1 MVEYKTTSTFVEK
14 RNQMDT
20 TLLKVLQTT
29 GIHNN
34 KIYFCPQLVSNPTF
48 KQLEIS
54 RGFFFLIITNGSAS
68 LNTSYATNIL
78 NPGMLIVQTPSSRS
92 TLQHLSPDFEMT
104 ALYIEPAFFDS
115 LLSGQPLYDRIAYYL
130 GKNELPAVSLTKKQS
145 DYLQKAMQLFA
156 YQQESKSVYQDGILR
171 YLCGFIL
178 LQMADI
184 FEEKAPQNIENLKRN
199 KDLFRQFKKL
209 LMTNYRQQHNIAFY
223 ADQLNI
229 SNAYLSRIIKSVTG
243 RTVLFH
249 INELLCADACR
260 LLECTNM
267 DIKEIADLLGFTS
280 QSAFGK
286 FFMRQQKT
294 TPLKYR
300 MKRDIRQKE

>member
-1 MVEYKTTSTFVEK
+1 
-14 RNQMDT
+14 MDT
-20 TLLKVLQTT
+20 TLLQVLQTT
-29 GIHNN
+29 DIHNS
-34 KIYFCPQLVSNPTF
+34 KIYFCSQFISNPTF

-68 LNTSYATNIL
+68 LKTSYAAKDL
-78 NPGMLIVQTPSSRS
+78 NVGMLIVQTPSSRS
-92 TLQHLSPDFEMT
+92 TLQHMSPDFEMT
-104 ALYIEPAFFDS
+104 VLYIEPAFFDS
-115 LLSGQPLYDRIAYYL
+115 LLSGQPLYERIACYL
-130 GKNELPAVSLTKKQS
+130 GKNELPIVALTNRQS
-145 DYLQKAMQLFA
+145 DYLQKAMQLFT
-156 YQQESKSVYQDGILR
+156 YQQERKSVYQDGILR
-171 YLCGFIL
+171 YLCGVVL

-184 FEEKAPQNIENLKRN
+184 FEAKAPQDTENLKRQ

-209 LMTNYRQQHNIAFY
+209 LMTNYRQQHTIAFY
-223 ADQLNI
+223 ADQLHI

-243 RTVLFH
+243 RTVLSH

-260 LLECTNM
+260 LLACTNM
-267 DIKEIADLLGFTS
+267 DIKEIANLLGFTS

-300 MKRDIRQKE
+300 MKKV

>member
-1 MVEYKTTSTFVEK
+1 
-14 RNQMDT
+14 MDT
-20 TLLKVLQTT
+20 TLLQVLQTT
-29 GIHNN
+29 DIHNS
-34 KIYFCPQLVSNPTF
+34 KIYFCSQFISNPTF

-68 LNTSYATNIL
+68 LKTSYAAKDL
-78 NPGMLIVQTPSSRS
+78 NVGMLIVQTPSSRS
-92 TLQHLSPDFEMT
+92 TLQHMSPDFEMT
-104 ALYIEPAFFDS
+104 VLYIEPAFFDS
-115 LLSGQPLYDRIAYYL
+115 LLSGQPLYERIACYL
-130 GKNELPAVSLTKKQS
+130 GKNELPIVALTNRQS
-145 DYLQKAMQLFA
+145 DYLQKAMQLFT
-156 YQQESKSVYQDGILR
+156 YQQERKSVYQDGILR
-171 YLCGFIL
+171 YLCGVVL

-184 FEEKAPQNIENLKRN
+184 FEAKAPQDTENLKRQ

-209 LMTNYRQQHNIAFY
+209 LMTNYRQQHTIAFY
-223 ADQLNI
+223 ADQLHI

-243 RTVLFH
+243 RTVLSH

-267 DIKEIADLLGFTS
+267 DIKEIANLLGFTS

-300 MKRDIRQKE
+300 MKKV

>member
-1 MVEYKTTSTFVEK
+1 
-14 RNQMDT
+14 MDT
-20 TLLKVLQTT
+20 TLLQVIQTT
-29 GIHNN
+29 DIHNS
-34 KIYFCPQLVSNPTF
+34 KIYFCPQFISNPIF
-48 KQLEIS
+48 RQLEIS

-68 LNTSYATNIL
+68 LKASYAAKDL
-78 NPGMLIVQTPSSRS
+78 NVGMLIVQTPSSRS
-92 TLQHLSPDFEMT
+92 TLQHMSPDFEMT
-104 ALYIEPAFFDS
+104 VLYIEPAFFDS
-115 LLSGQPLYDRIAYYL
+115 LLSGQPLYERIACYL
-130 GKNELPAVSLTKKQS
+130 GKNELPIVALTNRQS
-145 DYLQKAMQLFA
+145 DYLQKAMQLFT
-156 YQQESKSVYQDGILR
+156 YQQERKSIYQDGILR
-171 YLCGFIL
+171 YLCGVVL

-184 FEEKAPQNIENLKRN
+184 FETKAPQDTENLKRQ

-209 LMTNYRQQHNIAFY
+209 LMTNYRQQHTIAFY
-223 ADQLNI
+223 ADQLHI

-243 RTVLFH
+243 RTVLSH

-267 DIKEIADLLGFTS
+267 DIKEIANLLGFTS

-300 MKRDIRQKE
+300 MKKV

>member
-1 MVEYKTTSTFVEK
+1 
-14 RNQMDT
+14 MDT
-20 TLLKVLQTT
+20 TLLQVLQTT
-29 GIHNN
+29 DIHNS
-34 KIYFCPQLVSNPTF
+34 KIYFCPQFISNPTF

-54 RGFFFLIITNGSAS
+54 RGFFFLIITNGSVS
-68 LNTSYATNIL
+68 LETSYAAKDL
-78 NPGMLIVQTPSSRS
+78 NVGMLIVQTPSSRS
-92 TLQHLSPDFEMT
+92 TLQHMSPDFEMT
-104 ALYIEPAFFDS
+104 VLYIEPAFFDS
-115 LLSGQPLYDRIAYYL
+115 LLSGQPLYERIACYL
-130 GKNELPAVSLTKKQS
+130 GKNELPIVALTNRQS
-145 DYLQKAMQLFA
+145 DYLQKAMQLFT
-156 YQQESKSVYQDGILR
+156 YQQERKSVYQDGILR
-171 YLCGFIL
+171 YLCGVVL

-184 FEEKAPQNIENLKRN
+184 FEAKAPQDTENLKRQ

-209 LMTNYRQQHNIAFY
+209 LMTNYRQQHTIAFY
-223 ADQLNI
+223 ADQLHI

-243 RTVLFH
+243 RTVLSH

-267 DIKEIADLLGFTS
+267 DIKEIANLLGFTS

-300 MKRDIRQKE
+300 MKKV

>member
-1 MVEYKTTSTFVEK
+1 
-14 RNQMDT
+14 MDT
-20 TLLKVLQTT
+20 TLLQVLQTMD
-29 GIHNN
+29 IHNS
-34 KIYFCPQLVSNPTF
+34 KIYFCPQFISNPTF

-68 LNTSYATNIL
+68 LETSYAAKGL
-78 NPGMLIVQTPSSRS
+78 NVGMLIVQTPSSRS
-92 TLQHLSPDFEMT
+92 TLQHMSPDFEMT
-104 ALYIEPAFFDS
+104 VLYIEPAFFDS
-115 LLSGQPLYDRIAYYL
+115 LLSGQPLYERIACYL
-130 GKNELPAVSLTKKQS
+130 GKNELPIVALTNRQS
-145 DYLQKAMQLFA
+145 DYLQKAMQLFT
-156 YQQESKSVYQDGILR
+156 YQQERKSVYQDGILR
-171 YLCGFIL
+171 YLCGVVL

-184 FEEKAPQNIENLKRN
+184 FEAKAPQDTENLKRQ

-209 LMTNYRQQHNIAFY
+209 LMTNYRQQHTIAFY
-223 ADQLNI
+223 ADQLHI
-229 SNAYLSRIIKSVTG
+229 SNAYLSRIIKSVTR
-243 RTVLFH
+243 RTVLSH

-267 DIKEIADLLGFTS
+267 DIKEIANLLGFTS

-300 MKRDIRQKE
+300 MKKV

>member
-1 MVEYKTTSTFVEK
+1 
-14 RNQMDT
+14 MDT
-20 TLLKVLQTT
+20 TLLQVLQTT
-29 GIHNN
+29 DIHNS
-34 KIYFCPQLVSNPTF
+34 KIYFCPQFISNPTF

-68 LNTSYATNIL
+68 LETSYAAKDL
-78 NPGMLIVQTPSSRS
+78 NVGMLIVQTPSSRS
-92 TLQHLSPDFEMT
+92 TLQHMSPDFEMT
-104 ALYIEPAFFDS
+104 VLYIEPFFFDS
-115 LLSGQPLYDRIAYYL
+115 LLSGQPLYERIACYL
-130 GKNELPAVSLTKKQS
+130 GKNELPIVALTNRQS
-145 DYLQKAMQLFA
+145 DYLQKAMQLFT
-156 YQQESKSVYQDGILR
+156 YQQERKSVYQDRILR
-171 YLCGFIL
+171 YLCGVVL

-184 FEEKAPQNIENLKRN
+184 FEAKAPQDTENLKRQ

-209 LMTNYRQQHNIAFY
+209 LMTNYRQQHTIAFY
-223 ADQLNI
+223 ADQLHI
-229 SNAYLSRIIKSVTG
+229 SNAYLSRIIKSITG
-243 RTVLFH
+243 RTVLSH

-267 DIKEIADLLGFTS
+267 DIKEIANLLGFTS

-300 MKRDIRQKE
+300 MKKV

>member
-1 MVEYKTTSTFVEK
+1 
-14 RNQMDT
+14 MDT
-20 TLLKVLQTT
+20 TLLQVLQTT
-29 GIHNN
+29 DIHNS
-34 KIYFCPQLVSNPTF
+34 KIYFCPQFISNPTF

-68 LNTSYATNIL
+68 LETSYAAKGL
-78 NPGMLIVQTPSSRS
+78 NVGMLIVQTPSSRS
-92 TLQHLSPDFEMT
+92 TLQHMSSDFEMT
-104 ALYIEPAFFDS
+104 VLYIEPAFFDS
-115 LLSGQPLYDRIAYYL
+115 LLSGQPLYERIACYL
-130 GKNELPAVSLTKKQS
+130 GKNELPIVALTNRQS
-145 DYLQKAMQLFA
+145 DYLQKAMQLFT
-156 YQQESKSVYQDGILR
+156 YQQERKSVYQDGILR
-171 YLCGFIL
+171 YLCGVVL

-184 FEEKAPQNIENLKRN
+184 FEAKAPQDTENLKRQ

-209 LMTNYRQQHNIAFY
+209 LMTNYRQQHTIAFY
-223 ADQLNI
+223 ADQLHI

-243 RTVLFH
+243 RTVLSH

-267 DIKEIADLLGFTS
+267 DIKEIANLLGFTS

-286 FFMRQQKT
+286 FFMRQQKN

-300 MKRDIRQKE
+300 MKKV

>member
-1 MVEYKTTSTFVEK
+1 
-14 RNQMDT
+14 MDT
-20 TLLKVLQTT
+20 TLLQVLQTT
-29 GIHNN
+29 DIHNS
-34 KIYFCPQLVSNPTF
+34 KIYFCPQFISNPTF

-54 RGFFFLIITNGSAS
+54 RVFFFLIITNGSAS
-68 LNTSYATNIL
+68 LETSYATKGL
-78 NPGMLIVQTPSSRS
+78 NVGMLIVQTPSSRS
-92 TLQHLSPDFEMT
+92 TLQHMSPDFEMT
-104 ALYIEPAFFDS
+104 VLYIEPAFFDS
-115 LLSGQPLYDRIAYYL
+115 LLSGQPLYERIACYL
-130 GKNELPAVSLTKKQS
+130 GKNELPIVALTNRQS
-145 DYLQKAMQLFA
+145 DYLQKAMQLFT
-156 YQQESKSVYQDGILR
+156 YQQERKSVYQDGILR
-171 YLCGFIL
+171 YLCGVVL

-184 FEEKAPQNIENLKRN
+184 FEAKAPQDTENLKRQ

-209 LMTNYRQQHNIAFY
+209 LMTNYRQQHTIAFY
-223 ADQLNI
+223 ADQLHI

-243 RTVLFH
+243 RTVLSH

-267 DIKEIADLLGFTS
+267 DIKEIANLLGFTS

-300 MKRDIRQKE
+300 MKKV

>member
-1 MVEYKTTSTFVEK
+1 
-14 RNQMDT
+14 MDT
-20 TLLKVLQTT
+20 TLLQVLQTT
-29 GIHNN
+29 DIHNS
-34 KIYFCPQLVSNPTF
+34 KIYFCPQFISNPTF

-68 LNTSYATNIL
+68 LETPYAAKDL
-78 NPGMLIVQTPSSRS
+78 NVGMLIVQTPSSRS
-92 TLQHLSPDFEMT
+92 RLQHMSPDFEMT
-104 ALYIEPAFFDS
+104 VLYIEPAFFDS
-115 LLSGQPLYDRIAYYL
+115 LLSGQPLYERIACYL
-130 GKNELPAVSLTKKQS
+130 GKNELPIVALTNRQS
-145 DYLQKAMQLFA
+145 DYLQKAMQLFT
-156 YQQESKSVYQDGILR
+156 YQQERKSIYQDGILR
-171 YLCGFIL
+171 YLCGVVL

-184 FEEKAPQNIENLKRN
+184 FEAKAPQDTENLKRQ

-209 LMTNYRQQHNIAFY
+209 LITNYRQQHTIAFY
-223 ADQLNI
+223 ADQLHI

-243 RTVLFH
+243 RTVLSH

-267 DIKEIADLLGFTS
+267 DIKEIANLLGFTS

-300 MKRDIRQKE
+300 MKKV

>member
-1 MVEYKTTSTFVEK
+1 
-14 RNQMDT
+14 MDT
-20 TLLKVLQTT
+20 TLLQVLQTT
-29 GIHNN
+29 DIHNS
-34 KIYFCPQLVSNPTF
+34 KVYFCPQFISNPIF

-68 LNTSYATNIL
+68 LETSYAAKDL
-78 NPGMLIVQTPSSRS
+78 NVGMLIVQTPSSRS
-92 TLQHLSPDFEMT
+92 TLQHMSPDFEMT
-104 ALYIEPAFFDS
+104 VLYIEPAFFDS
-115 LLSGQPLYDRIAYYL
+115 LLSGQPLYERIACYL
-130 GKNELPAVSLTKKQS
+130 GKNELPIVALTNRQS
-145 DYLQKAMQLFA
+145 DYLQKAMQLFT
-156 YQQESKSVYQDGILR
+156 YQQERKSVYQDGILR
-171 YLCGFIL
+171 YLCGVVL

-184 FEEKAPQNIENLKRN
+184 FEAKAPQDAENLKRQ

-209 LMTNYRQQHNIAFY
+209 LMTNYRQQHTIAFY
-223 ADQLNI
+223 ADQLHI

-243 RTVLFH
+243 RTVLSH

-267 DIKEIADLLGFTS
+267 DIKEIANLLGFTS

-300 MKRDIRQKE
+300 MKKV

>member
-1 MVEYKTTSTFVEK
+1 
-14 RNQMDT
+14 MDT
-20 TLLKVLQTT
+20 TLLQVLQTT
-29 GIHNN
+29 DIHNS
-34 KIYFCPQLVSNPTF
+34 KIYFCPQFISNPTF

-68 LNTSYATNIL
+68 LETSYAAKDL
-78 NPGMLIVQTPSSRS
+78 NVGMLIVQTPSSRS
-92 TLQHLSPDFEMT
+92 TLQHMSPDFEMT
-104 ALYIEPAFFDS
+104 VLYIEPAFFDS
-115 LLSGQPLYDRIAYYL
+115 LLSGQPLYERIACYL
-130 GKNELPAVSLTKKQS
+130 GKNELPIVTLTNRQS
-145 DYLQKAMQLFA
+145 DYLQKAMQLFT
-156 YQQESKSVYQDGILR
+156 YQQERKSVYQDGILR
-171 YLCGFIL
+171 YLCGVVL

-184 FEEKAPQNIENLKRN
+184 FEAKAPQDTENLKRQ

-209 LMTNYRQQHNIAFY
+209 LMTNYRQQHTIAFY
-223 ADQLNI
+223 ADQLHI

-243 RTVLFH
+243 RTVLSH

-267 DIKEIADLLGFTS
+267 DIKEIANLLGFTS

-300 MKRDIRQKE
+300 MKKV

>member
-1 MVEYKTTSTFVEK
+1 
-14 RNQMDT
+14 MDT
-20 TLLKVLQTT
+20 TLLQVLQTT
-29 GIHNN
+29 DIHNS
-34 KIYFCPQLVSNPTF
+34 KIYFCPQFISNPTF

-68 LNTSYATNIL
+68 LETSYAAKDL
-78 NPGMLIVQTPSSRS
+78 NVGMLIVQTPSSRS
-92 TLQHLSPDFEMT
+92 RLQHMSPDFEMT
-104 ALYIEPAFFDS
+104 VLYIEPAFFDS
-115 LLSGQPLYDRIAYYL
+115 LLSGQPLYERIACYL
-130 GKNELPAVSLTKKQS
+130 GKNELPIVALTNRQS
-145 DYLQKAMQLFA
+145 DYLQKAMQLFT
-156 YQQESKSVYQDGILR
+156 YQQERKSVYQDRILR
-171 YLCGFIL
+171 YLCGVVL

-184 FEEKAPQNIENLKRN
+184 FEAKAPQDAENLKRQ

-209 LMTNYRQQHNIAFY
+209 LMTNYRQQHTIAFY
-223 ADQLNI
+223 ADQLHI

-243 RTVLFH
+243 RTVLSH

-267 DIKEIADLLGFTS
+267 DIKEIANLLGFTS

-286 FFMRQQKT
+286 FFMRQQKN

-300 MKRDIRQKE
+300 MKKV

>member
-1 MVEYKTTSTFVEK
+1 
-14 RNQMDT
+14 MDT
-20 TLLKVLQTT
+20 TLLQVLQTT
-29 GIHNN
+29 DIHNS
-34 KIYFCPQLVSNPTF
+34 KIYFCSQFISNPTF

-68 LNTSYATNIL
+68 LETSYAAKDL
-78 NPGMLIVQTPSSRS
+78 NVGMLIVQTPSSRS
-92 TLQHLSPDFEMT
+92 TLQHMSPDFEMT
-104 ALYIEPAFFDS
+104 VLYIEPAFFDS
-115 LLSGQPLYDRIAYYL
+115 LLSGQPLYERIACYL
-130 GKNELPAVSLTKKQS
+130 GKNELPIVALTNRQS
-145 DYLQKAMQLFA
+145 DYLQKAMQLFT
-156 YQQESKSVYQDGILR
+156 YQQERKSVYQDGILR
-171 YLCGFIL
+171 YLCGVVL

-184 FEEKAPQNIENLKRN
+184 FEAKAPQDTENLKRQ

-209 LMTNYRQQHNIAFY
+209 LMTNYRQQHTIAFY
-223 ADQLNI
+223 ADQLHI

-243 RTVLFH
+243 RTVLSH

-267 DIKEIADLLGFTS
+267 DIKEIANLLGFTS

-300 MKRDIRQKE
+300 MKKV

>member
-1 MVEYKTTSTFVEK
+1 
-14 RNQMDT
+14 MDT
-20 TLLKVLQTT
+20 TLLQVLQTT
-29 GIHNN
+29 DIHNS
-34 KIYFCPQLVSNPTF
+34 KIYFCPQFISNPIF

-68 LNTSYATNIL
+68 LETSYAAKDL
-78 NPGMLIVQTPSSRS
+78 NVGMLIVQTPSSRS
-92 TLQHLSPDFEMT
+92 TLQHMSPDFEMT
-104 ALYIEPAFFDS
+104 VLYIEPAFFDS
-115 LLSGQPLYDRIAYYL
+115 LLSGQPLYERIACYL
-130 GKNELPAVSLTKKQS
+130 GKNELPIVALTNRQS
-145 DYLQKAMQLFA
+145 DYLQKAMQLFT
-156 YQQESKSVYQDGILR
+156 YQQERKSVYQDGILR
-171 YLCGFIL
+171 YLCGVVL

-184 FEEKAPQNIENLKRN
+184 FEAKAPQDTENLKRQ

-209 LMTNYRQQHNIAFY
+209 LMTNYRQQHTIAFY
-223 ADQLNI
+223 ADQLHI

-243 RTVLFH
+243 RTVLSH

-267 DIKEIADLLGFTS
+267 DIKEIANLLGFTS

-300 MKRDIRQKE
+300 MKKV

>member
-1 MVEYKTTSTFVEK
+1 
-14 RNQMDT
+14 MDT
-20 TLLKVLQTT
+20 TLLQVLQTT
-29 GIHNN
+29 DIHNS
-34 KIYFCPQLVSNPTF
+34 KIYFCPQFISNPIF
-48 KQLEIS
+48 RQLEIS

-68 LNTSYATNIL
+68 LKTSYAAKDL
-78 NPGMLIVQTPSSRS
+78 NVGMLIVQTPSSRS
-92 TLQHLSPDFEMT
+92 TLQHMSPDFEMT
-104 ALYIEPAFFDS
+104 VLYIEPAFFDS
-115 LLSGQPLYDRIAYYL
+115 LLSGQPLYERIACYL
-130 GKNELPAVSLTKKQS
+130 GKNELPIVALTNRQS
-145 DYLQKAMQLFA
+145 DYLQKAMQLFT
-156 YQQESKSVYQDGILR
+156 YQQERKSVYQDGILR
-171 YLCGFIL
+171 YLCGVVL

-184 FEEKAPQNIENLKRN
+184 FEAKAPQDTENLKRQ

-209 LMTNYRQQHNIAFY
+209 LMTNYRQQHTIAFY
-223 ADQLNI
+223 ADQLHI

-243 RTVLFH
+243 RTVLSH

-267 DIKEIADLLGFTS
+267 DIKEIANLLGFTS

-300 MKRDIRQKE
+300 MKKV

>member
-1 MVEYKTTSTFVEK
+1 
-14 RNQMDT
+14 MDT
-20 TLLKVLQTT
+20 TLLQVLQTT
-29 GIHNN
+29 DIHNS
-34 KIYFCPQLVSNPTF
+34 KIYFCPQFISNPTF

-68 LNTSYATNIL
+68 LETSYAAKDL
-78 NPGMLIVQTPSSRS
+78 NVGMLIVQTPSSRS
-92 TLQHLSPDFEMT
+92 TLQHMSPDFEMT
-104 ALYIEPAFFDS
+104 VLYIEPAFFDS
-115 LLSGQPLYDRIAYYL
+115 LLSGQPLYERIACYL
-130 GKNELPAVSLTKKQS
+130 GKNELPIVALTNKQS
-145 DYLQKAMQLFA
+145 DYLQKAMQLFT
-156 YQQESKSVYQDGILR
+156 YQQERKSVYQDGILR
-171 YLCGFIL
+171 YLCGVVL

-184 FEEKAPQNIENLKRN
+184 FETKAPQDTENLKRQ

-209 LMTNYRQQHNIAFY
+209 LMTNYRQRHTIAFY
-223 ADQLNI
+223 ADQLHI

-243 RTVLFH
+243 RTVLSH

-267 DIKEIADLLGFTS
+267 DIKEIANLLGFTS

-286 FFMRQQKT
+286 FFLRQQKT

-300 MKRDIRQKE
+300 MKKV

>member
-1 MVEYKTTSTFVEK
+1 
-14 RNQMDT
+14 MDT
-20 TLLKVLQTT
+20 TLLQVLQTT
-29 GIHNN
+29 DIHNS
-34 KIYFCPQLVSNPTF
+34 KIYFCPQFISNPTF

-68 LNTSYATNIL
+68 LETSYAAKDL
-78 NPGMLIVQTPSSRS
+78 NVGMLIVQTPSSRS
-92 TLQHLSPDFEMT
+92 TLQHMSPDFEMT
-104 ALYIEPAFFDS
+104 VLYIEPAFFDS
-115 LLSGQPLYDRIAYYL
+115 LLSGQPLYERIACYL
-130 GKNELPAVSLTKKQS
+130 GKNELPIVALTNKQS
-145 DYLQKAMQLFA
+145 DYLQKAMQLFT
-156 YQQESKSVYQDGILR
+156 YQQERKSVYQDGILR
-171 YLCGFIL
+171 YLCGVVL

-184 FEEKAPQNIENLKRN
+184 FEAKAPQDTENLKRQ

-209 LMTNYRQQHNIAFY
+209 LMTNYRQQHTIAFY

-243 RTVLFH
+243 RTVLSH

-267 DIKEIADLLGFTS
+267 DIKEIANLLGFTS

-300 MKRDIRQKE
+300 MKKV

>member
-1 MVEYKTTSTFVEK
+1 
-14 RNQMDT
+14 MDT
-20 TLLKVLQTT
+20 TLLQVLQTT
-29 GIHNN
+29 DIHNS
-34 KIYFCPQLVSNPTF
+34 KIYFCPQFISNPIF
-48 KQLEIS
+48 RQLEIS

-68 LNTSYATNIL
+68 LETSYAAKDL
-78 NPGMLIVQTPSSRS
+78 NVGMLIVQTPSSRS
-92 TLQHLSPDFEMT
+92 TLQHMSPDFEMT
-104 ALYIEPAFFDS
+104 VLYIEPAFFDS
-115 LLSGQPLYDRIAYYL
+115 LLSGQPLYERIACYL
-130 GKNELPAVSLTKKQS
+130 GKNELPIVALTNRQS
-145 DYLQKAMQLFA
+145 DYLQKAMQLFT
-156 YQQESKSVYQDGILR
+156 YQQERKSVYQDGILR
-171 YLCGFIL
+171 YLCGVVL

-184 FEEKAPQNIENLKRN
+184 FEAKAPQDTENLKRQ

-209 LMTNYRQQHNIAFY
+209 LMTNYRQQHTIAFY

-243 RTVLFH
+243 RTVLSH

-267 DIKEIADLLGFTS
+267 DIKEIANLLGFTS

-300 MKRDIRQKE
+300 MKKV

>member
-1 MVEYKTTSTFVEK
+1 
-14 RNQMDT
+14 MDT
-20 TLLKVLQTT
+20 TLLQVLQTT
-29 GIHNN
+29 DIHNS
-34 KIYFCPQLVSNPTF
+34 KIYFCPQFISNPTF

-68 LNTSYATNIL
+68 LETSYAAKDL
-78 NPGMLIVQTPSSRS
+78 NVGMLIVQTPSSRS
-92 TLQHLSPDFEMT
+92 TLQHMSPDFEMT
-104 ALYIEPAFFDS
+104 VLYIEPAFFDS
-115 LLSGQPLYDRIAYYL
+115 LLSGQPLYERIACYL
-130 GKNELPAVSLTKKQS
+130 GKNELPIVALTNRQS
-145 DYLQKAMQLFA
+145 DYLQKAMQLFT
-156 YQQESKSVYQDGILR
+156 YQQERKSVYQDGIQR
-171 YLCGFIL
+171 YLCGVVL

-184 FEEKAPQNIENLKRN
+184 FEAKAPQDTENLKRQ

-209 LMTNYRQQHNIAFY
+209 LMTNYRQQHTIAFY
-223 ADQLNI
+223 ADQLHI
-229 SNAYLSRIIKSVTG
+229 SNTYLSRIIKSVTG
-243 RTVLFH
+243 RTVLSH

-267 DIKEIADLLGFTS
+267 DIKEIANLLGFTS

-300 MKRDIRQKE
+300 MKKV

>member
-1 MVEYKTTSTFVEK
+1 
-14 RNQMDT
+14 MDT
-20 TLLKVLQTT
+20 TLLQVLQTT
-29 GIHNN
+29 DIHNN
-34 KIYFCPQLVSNPTF
+34 KIYFCPQFISNPTF

-68 LNTSYATNIL
+68 LETSYATKGL
-78 NPGMLIVQTPSSRS
+78 NVGMLIVQTPSSRS
-92 TLQHLSPDFEMT
+92 TLQHMSPDFEMT
-104 ALYIEPAFFDS
+104 VLYIEPAFFDS
-115 LLSGQPLYDRIAYYL
+115 LLSGQPLYERIACYL
-130 GKNELPAVSLTKKQS
+130 GKNELPIVALTNRQS
-145 DYLQKAMQLFA
+145 DYLQKAMQLFT
-156 YQQESKSVYQDGILR
+156 YQQERKSVYQDGILR
-171 YLCGFIL
+171 YLCGVVL

-184 FEEKAPQNIENLKRN
+184 FEAKAPQDTENLKRQ

-209 LMTNYRQQHNIAFY
+209 LMTNYRQQHTIAFY
-223 ADQLNI
+223 ADQLHI

-243 RTVLFH
+243 RTVLSH

-267 DIKEIADLLGFTS
+267 DIKEIANLLGFTS

-300 MKRDIRQKE
+300 MKKV

>member
-1 MVEYKTTSTFVEK
+1 
-14 RNQMDT
+14 MDT
-20 TLLKVLQTT
+20 TLLQVLQTT
-29 GIHNN
+29 DIHNS
-34 KIYFCPQLVSNPTF
+34 KIYFCPQFISNPTF

-68 LNTSYATNIL
+68 LETSYAAKDL
-78 NPGMLIVQTPSSRS
+78 NVGMLIVQTPSSQS
-92 TLQHLSPDFEMT
+92 TLQHMSPDFEMT
-104 ALYIEPAFFDS
+104 VLYIEPAFFDS
-115 LLSGQPLYDRIAYYL
+115 LLSGQPLYERIACYL
-130 GKNELPAVSLTKKQS
+130 GKNELPIVALTNRQS
-145 DYLQKAMQLFA
+145 DYLQKAMQLFT
-156 YQQESKSVYQDGILR
+156 YQQERKSVYQDRILR
-171 YLCGFIL
+171 YLCGVVL

-184 FEEKAPQNIENLKRN
+184 FEAKAPQDTENLKRQ

-209 LMTNYRQQHNIAFY
+209 LMTNYRQQHTIAFY
-223 ADQLNI
+223 ADQLHI

-243 RTVLFH
+243 RTVLSH

-267 DIKEIADLLGFTS
+267 DIKEIANLLGFTS

-300 MKRDIRQKE
+300 MKKV

>member
-1 MVEYKTTSTFVEK
+1 
-14 RNQMDT
+14 MDT
-20 TLLKVLQTT
+20 TLLQVLQTT
-29 GIHNN
+29 DIHNS
-34 KIYFCPQLVSNPTF
+34 KIYFCPQFISNPTF

-68 LNTSYATNIL
+68 LETSYAAKDL
-78 NPGMLIVQTPSSRS
+78 NVGMLIVQTPSSRS
-92 TLQHLSPDFEMT
+92 TLQHMSPDFEMT
-104 ALYIEPAFFDS
+104 VLYIEPAFFDS
-115 LLSGQPLYDRIAYYL
+115 LLSGQPLYERIACYL
-130 GKNELPAVSLTKKQS
+130 GKNELPIVALTNRQS
-145 DYLQKAMQLFA
+145 DYLQKAMQLFT
-156 YQQESKSVYQDGILR
+156 YQQERKSVYQDGIQR
-171 YLCGFIL
+171 YLCGVVL

-184 FEEKAPQNIENLKRN
+184 FEAKAPQDAENLKRQ

-209 LMTNYRQQHNIAFY
+209 LMTNYRQQHTIAFY
-223 ADQLNI
+223 ADQLHI

-243 RTVLFH
+243 RTVLSH

-267 DIKEIADLLGFTS
+267 DIKEIANLLGFTS

-300 MKRDIRQKE
+300 MKKV

>member
-1 MVEYKTTSTFVEK
+1 
-14 RNQMDT
+14 MDT
-20 TLLKVLQTT
+20 TLLQVLQTT
-29 GIHNN
+29 DIHNS
-34 KIYFCPQLVSNPTF
+34 KIYFCPQFISNPTF

-68 LNTSYATNIL
+68 LETSYAAKDL
-78 NPGMLIVQTPSSRS
+78 NVGMLIVQTPSSRS
-92 TLQHLSPDFEMT
+92 TLQHMSPDFEMT
-104 ALYIEPAFFDS
+104 ILYIEPAFFDS
-115 LLSGQPLYDRIAYYL
+115 LLSGQPLYERIACYL
-130 GKNELPAVSLTKKQS
+130 GKNELPIVALTNRQS
-145 DYLQKAMQLFA
+145 DYLQKAMQLFT
-156 YQQESKSVYQDGILR
+156 YQQERKSVYQDRILR
-171 YLCGFIL
+171 YLCGVVL

-184 FEEKAPQNIENLKRN
+184 FEAKAPQDTENLKRQ

-209 LMTNYRQQHNIAFY
+209 LMTNYRQQHTIAFY
-223 ADQLNI
+223 ADQLHI
-229 SNAYLSRIIKSVTG
+229 SNAYLSRIIKSITG
-243 RTVLFH
+243 RTVLSH

-267 DIKEIADLLGFTS
+267 DIKEIANLLGFTS

-300 MKRDIRQKE
+300 MKKV